1 MVRRILRDG
10 RTLAVTLLGDDEQI
24 SLGASDLHAE
34 HLGVCRRVHAAHAHG
49 AAAHGADLVL
59 GPHDCLA
66 GGRHHDDVL
75 ALSNT
80 AHADKAVAVL
90 EVDRDKAVTA
100 RTVVLLHGRLLHHAV
115 LGGEHEV
122 LVGREVLRRDDGAD
136 GLALF
141 KRQQVHDSSAARV
154 TGRLGKLVDLQTVH
168 LALRGE
174 EQHEGVRGCNEQVL
188 DVVVILQ
195 VHRLHALA
203 ATLLLAVRGNGQA
216 LDVAGLR
223 DRDHHA
229 LLGDEVFDVQVLG
242 SIGELRFARS
252 GELLL
257 DLLQLLLDDVA
268 HQLRVGE
275 HAVVVRDLLAQLFQ
289 LGLDLLALQTGQAA

>member
-1 MVRRILRDG
+1 MR
-10 RTLAVTLLGDDEQI
+10 
-24 SLGASDLHAE
+24 
-34 HLGVCRRVHAAHAHG
+34 
-49 AAAHGADLVL
+49 
-59 GPHDCLA
+59 
-66 GGRHHDDVL
+66 
-75 ALSNT
+75 
-80 AHADKAVAVL
+80 
-90 EVDRDKAVTA
+90 
-100 RTVVLLHGRLLHHAV
+100 
-115 LGGEHEV
+115 GGEHKV

-136 GLALF
+136 GLALLE
-141 KRQQVHDSSAARV
+141 RQQVHDGRAARM
-154 TGRLGKLVDLQTVH
+154 TGCLGQLVDLQTIY

-174 EQHEGVRGCNEQVL
+174 EQHEGVRGRDEQVL

-203 ATLLLAVRGNGQA
+203 AALLLTVRGNGQA

-242 SIGELRFARS
+242 GIGELRSA
-252 GELLL
+252 GGVELLL

-275 HAVVVRDLLAQLFQ
+275 DAVVVRDLLAQLFQ
-289 LGLDLLALQTGQAA
+289 LGLDLLALQTGQAAQAHLQDGRGLLVGQAEALGQSCRRLLVGLRGADDADDLVDVVECNHIAFQDMGALLGLGQLVARATRR